1 MITALSVQQQFRDA
15 FLAACPEFASREI
28 VLLCED
34 ALDIAKAAQTALAK
48 VSIVG
53 VISTPEF
60 NLAAQG
66 NPACVTVE
74 VAPRLEFYE
83 TEANRL
89 RTGAVTAL
97 SCALYAAQNC
107 PANYGWTSIAQDAPG
122 EGMLRATLNLAA
134 TFNLTPTTTTEE
146 N

>member
-1 MITALSVQQQFRDA
+1 MITALDIQTQFKTA
-15 FLAACPEFASREI
+15 LVAACPDLTTKG
-28 VLLCED
+28 VLLVCED
-34 ALDIAKAAQTALAK
+34 ALDIATVATTALSK
-48 VSIVG
+48 VGIVG

-89 RTGAVTAL
+89 RAGAVTAL

-122 EGMLRATLNLAA
+122 EGILRATLNLAA
-134 TFNLTPTTTTEE
+134 TFNITPTTTEE

>member
-1 MITALSVQQQFRDA
+1 MITALSIQQQFRDA
-15 FLAACPEFASREI
+15 FRAACPELTTREI
-28 VLLCED
+28 CILCED
-34 ALDIAKAAQTALAK
+34 ALDIAKSAQTALAK
-48 VSIVG
+48 VGIVG

-107 PANYGWTSIAQDAPG
+107 PTNYGWTSIAQDAPG
-122 EGMLRATLNLAA
+122 EGILRATLNLAA
-134 TFNLTPTTTTEE
+134 TFNITPTTEE
-146 N
+146 

>member
-1 MITALSVQQQFRDA
+1 MITALSIQTQFRDA

-28 VLLCED
+28 ALLCED

-48 VSIVG
+48 VGIVG
-53 VISTPEF
+53 VISTPEYT
-60 NLAAQG
+60 LAAQG
-66 NPACVTVE
+66 NPASVSVD

-89 RTGAVTAL
+89 RAGAVTAL

-107 PANYGWTSIAQDAPG
+107 PADYGWTSIAQDAPG
-122 EGMLRATLNLAA
+122 EGILRATLNLAT
-134 TFNLTPTTTTEE
+134 TFNITPTNTED
-146 N
+146 

>member
-1 MITALSVQQQFRDA
+1 MITALSIQTQFRDA
-15 FLAACPEFASREI
+15 FLAACPEFATREI
-28 VLLCED
+28 ALLCED

-48 VSIVG
+48 VGIVG

-74 VAPRLEFYE
+74 ITPRLEFYE

-89 RTGAVTAL
+89 RAGAVTAL

-107 PANYGWTSIAQDAPG
+107 PTNYGWTSIAQDAPG
-122 EGMLRATLNLAA
+122 EGILRATLNLAA
-134 TFNLTPTTTTEE
+134 TFNITPTTEE